1 LAEPPASLTILILG
15 GYGVFGGRLVRLLAD
30 DVRLTVIVA
39 GRCLERASAFCA
51 GLEGKA
57 RLIPLAFDRDRDVG
71 RQLSEARPDLIV
83 DASGPFQAYGEDPY
97 RVVEAAIALGIDYLD
112 LADGSAFVAGI
123 GAFDDATRQAGSFA
137 LSGVSTCPALTAA
150 VVRRLAQGV
159 ARLDRVTAGIAPSPH
174 AGVGINVLRAVA
186 SYAGRPVSLSRDGV
200 KAKGFALTETCRF
213 TIAPP
218 GHLPLESRIFSLV
231 DVPDLEILPRLWPSL
246 RDAWFGMGPAPAF
259 LHRIFIL
266 LARLVRLGLLP
277 GIAPLAP
284 MMHGVLDRLRFG
296 PHRGGMFV
304 ALEGLDAAG
313 ASCSR
318 SWHMVAEGDDGPF
331 IPSMAAAA
339 VIRRCLAGR
348 RPEAGARDASRE
360 LELADYEPFF
370 AERVIVTGIR
380 EDGPVER
387 GKPLYR
393 RLLGSSFGG
402 LPGPLREMHDIG
414 LGLSAEGEAG
424 VERGQG
430 FLAHLIC
437 GVFGLPKE
445 GRGVSVRVSLE
456 PKDGSEIWRRDF
468 AGTRLATL
476 QSAGTGRADRLLRE
490 RFGPFRFDLALVVAD
505 ERLTLVPCRW
515 SLLGIALPQAL
526 GPRCDAYESAEDGRF
541 NFDVE
546 IRLPLIGRLIR
557 CRGWLA
563 PVRQAPGAGRGRI
576 SL

>member
-15 GYGVFGGRLVRLLAD
+15 GYGVFGGRLARLLAD
-30 DVRLTVIVA
+30 DVRLTLIIA
-39 GRCLERASAFCA
+39 GRSLERASALCV

-57 RLIPLAFDRDRDVG
+57 RLIPLAFDRDKDVG
-71 RQLSEARPDLIV
+71 RQLSEARPDLVI

-123 GAFDDATRQAGSFA
+123 GAFDDAARQAGSFA

-150 VVRRLAQGV
+150 VVRRLTQGV

-174 AGVGINVLRAVA
+174 ARVGVNVLRAVA
-186 SYAGRPVSLSRDGV
+186 SYAGRPVSLTRDGA

-231 DVPDLEILPRLWPSL
+231 DVPDLAILPRLWPSL
-246 RDAWFGMGPAPAF
+246 RDAWFGMGPTPAF
-259 LHRIFIL
+259 LHRTFVL
-266 LARLVRLGLLP
+266 LARLVRLRLLP
-277 GIAPLAP
+277 GIGPLAP
-284 MMHGVLDRLRFG
+284 MMHGLLDRLRFG
-296 PHRGGMFV
+296 RHRGGMFV
-304 ALEGLDAAG
+304 AIEGLGAAG
-313 ASCSR
+313 ESCTR

-339 VIRRCLAGR
+339 IIRRCLAGR
-348 RPEAGARDASRE
+348 RPEAGARDASRT

-370 AERVIVTGIR
+370 AERAIVAAIR
-380 EDGPVER
+380 EDDPAEQ

-393 RLLGSSFGG
+393 RLLGSSFGL

-414 LGLSAEGEAG
+414 SGLSAVGEAE
-424 VERGQG
+424 VERGSG
-430 FLAHLIC
+430 FLARLIC

-445 GRGVSVRVSLE
+445 GHGVPVRVSFE
-456 PKDGSEIWRRDF
+456 PKDGSEIWLRDF
-468 AGTRLATL
+468 AGSRFATL
-476 QSAGTGRADRLLRE
+476 QSAGTGRAGGLLRE
-490 RFGPFRFDLALVVAD
+490 RFGPFVFDLALIVAA
-505 ERLTLVPCRW
+505 EHLTLVPCRW
-515 SLLGIALPQAL
+515 SLFGIALPQAL
-526 GPRCDAYESAEDGRF
+526 GPRCDACESAEGGRF
-541 NFDVE
+541 HFDVE

-557 CRGWLA
+557 YQGRLA
-563 PVRQAPGAGRGRI
+563 PVR
-576 SL
+576 